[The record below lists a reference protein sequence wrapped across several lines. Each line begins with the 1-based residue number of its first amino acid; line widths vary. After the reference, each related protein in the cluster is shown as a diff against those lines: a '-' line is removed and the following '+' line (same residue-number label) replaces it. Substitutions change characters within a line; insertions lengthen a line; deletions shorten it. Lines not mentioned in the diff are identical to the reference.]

1 MDKYKVLIVD
11 DQSVSRQLFESF
23 VEQSDMYELVKAV
36 SSAEMVD
43 IYLARYKVD
52 LIIMDVVM
60 AEGINGLAASEYVK
74 KRYPNV
80 KILMVTSMPEVS
92 YIERAREIGI
102 ESFWYKEDES
112 GPFLAI
118 MDRTMAGDNVYPDS
132 TPKVAL
138 GSIMSSELSTAE
150 LTVLRELTTGA
161 GNAEIAETL
170 NISVNTVRT
179 HIQHMLEKTGYSN
192 RTELA
197 IEARVRG
204 IVIPD

>member
-1 MDKYKVLIVD
+1 MEKYNVLIVD
-11 DQSVSRQLFESF
+11 DQSVSRQLFASF
-23 VEQSDMYELVKAV
+23 IEKSDKYELVKAV
-36 SSAEMVD
+36 SSADMVD

-74 KRYPNV
+74 KRYPAV

-132 TPKVAL
+132 TPSIAL
-138 GSIMSSELSTAE
+138 GEIMSSELSTAE

-161 GNAEIAETL
+161 GNAEIAEKL
-170 NISVNTVRT
+170 NVSVNTVRT
-179 HIQHMLEKTGYSN
+179 HIQHMLEKTGFTN

>member
-1 MDKYKVLIVD
+1 MERYKVLIVD

-23 VEQSDMYELVKAV
+23 VEQSDKYELVKAV

-74 KRYPNV
+74 KRYPDV

-132 TPKVAL
+132 TPSIAL
-138 GSIMSSELSTAE
+138 GNIMSSELSTAE

-161 GNAEIAETL
+161 GNAEIAEKL

-179 HIQHMLEKTGYSN
+179 HIQHMLEKTGYTN